1 MTFKPDNFSQ
11 LDKYFFRRT
20 WQDKIKISSS
30 QIPKQMQMEINDTL
44 TIQPP
49 TPLAFVLANGDGSK
63 ATNNSR
69 AHLQRKSMVTIQQ
82 QE

>member
-1 MTFKPDNFSQ
+1 
-11 LDKYFFRRT
+11 
-20 WQDKIKISSS
+20 
-30 QIPKQMQMEINDTL
+30 MEINDNL

-69 AHLQRKSMVTIQQ
+69 AHLRRRIYVDNFKAKNDP
-82 QE
+82 